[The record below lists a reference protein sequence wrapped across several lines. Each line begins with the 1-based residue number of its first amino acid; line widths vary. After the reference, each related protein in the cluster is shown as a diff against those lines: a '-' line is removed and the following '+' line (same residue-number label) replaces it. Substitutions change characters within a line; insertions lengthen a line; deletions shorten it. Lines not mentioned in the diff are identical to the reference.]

1 MLSQITILRIEE
13 MILETSTRKRLF
25 EVRLKVLQQIN
36 NEDTKKGNQVCVIQ
50 GYLLCVIGSRL

>member
-25 EVRLKVLQQIN
+25 EVRLKVLHQTN
-36 NEDTKKGNQVCVIQ
+36 NEDTKKVTK
-50 GYLLCVIGSRL
+50 YA